1 MFAWCCALGAA
12 RRSLTATQLRCL
24 VAMVAGCCAL
34 VVASWLLTIRR
45 CALVFNPLRVMVDFL
60 DCFFLLIL
68 VFLHLNRIKVGIDAK
83 SFRKMKKKRYFI
95 NQFSINV
102 LIIFL
107 RITGSR
113 RFRQLLLDMGN
124 SSYILFPLCPVPVFV
139 HFLLARLSCLERNW
153 AVFEFSMILVGLIL
167 LVLSPLESMGDLE
180 WVEGRKWHRMI

>member
-34 VVASWLLTIRR
+34 VVASWLLTIRL

-95 NQFSINV
+95 NQFFNKCTYYFFKNNGQQKVPSAFTRYGKQFLYSVSVVSCCCFCSFFISEVV
-102 LIIFL
+102 LFGAKL
-107 RITGSR
+107 GG
-113 RFRQLLLDMGN
+113 F
-124 SSYILFPLCPVPVFV
+124 
-139 HFLLARLSCLERNW
+139 
-153 AVFEFSMILVGLIL
+153 
-167 LVLSPLESMGDLE
+167 
-180 WVEGRKWHRMI
+180 

>member
-83 SFRKMKKKRYFI
+83 SIDAKSFRKMKKKSVILKSIFNKCTYYFFKNNGQQKVPSAFTRYGKQFLYSVSVVSCCCICSFFI
-95 NQFSINV
+95 SEVV
-102 LIIFL
+102 LFGAKL
-107 RITGSR
+107 GG
-113 RFRQLLLDMGN
+113 F
-124 SSYILFPLCPVPVFV
+124 
-139 HFLLARLSCLERNW
+139 
-153 AVFEFSMILVGLIL
+153 
-167 LVLSPLESMGDLE
+167 
-180 WVEGRKWHRMI
+180 